1 MIRALAAASLV
12 LGACGGGEERRAVN
26 SAGAKMAARI
36 WTDPRVAR
44 AINPS
49 GTTVAD
55 FKPGADILVQSI
67 PMPLGMATYG
77 VFDQFDMVL
86 FDTSRAPHA
95 QVLDGMRAYCGRWAA
110 RRPGAGPRGIVPA
123 NGGGSGGC
131 PPPAVL
137 CAQAPT
143 AL

>member
-95 QVLDGMRAYCGRWAA
+95 QVLAGMRAYCGRLGRPFRQPAQGVMTPVGGAPALGWA
-110 RRPGAGPRGIVPA
+110 
-123 NGGGSGGC
+123 SGHCSG
-131 PPPAVL
+131 
-137 CAQAPT
+137 
-143 AL
+143 